1 MLINSQTLTATWN
14 QNVGRPL
21 PNPDSDVGFAFDT
34 LKFTPPEAMAGPAG
48 EIFVSSAKPQDRET
62 AQHVHSVVAGVERES
77 LRISA
82 LDGVEGR
89 DSKEGRAVSSP
100 AGATES
106 YSWEPDY
113 LDWSGGRRS
122 FSLNDGK
129 GSLYEYAKLD
139 NGQEVY
145 ATKSGDAPTNF
156 VIFDSQQE
164 SYLAFSGSELKESR
178 PYDGLIGG

>member
-1 MLINSQTLTATWN
+1 MLINTQILTASWN

-21 PNPDSDVGFAFDT
+21 PNPESSVGFAFDT
-34 LKFTPPEAMAGPAG
+34 LEYTEPKDMAGPAG
-48 EIFVSSAKPQDRET
+48 ETFVSSAKPQDSET

-77 LRISA
+77 SRIRA
-82 LDGVEGR
+82 LDGVEGQ
-89 DSKEGRAVSSP
+89 DSKDGPSVSSP

-129 GSLYEYAKLD
+129 GNLYEYAKLD
-139 NGQEVY
+139 SGQEVY
-145 ATKSGDAPTNF
+145 ATKSGDAPANF
-156 VIFDSQQE
+156 VIFDSEQE
-164 SYLAFSGSELKESR
+164 SYLAFSGSELQETR
-178 PYDGLIGG
+178 PNDGLIGG